1 MENITAFISLRMGTC
16 LLFIKVQTKFTTDNN
31 FTFGA
36 IFSAELSTYGE
47 GNNTNIDITQ
57 KECLLHILENIQF
70 WYIILSVNWVCPRTS
85 AIPIVPVC
93 M

>member
-1 MENITAFISLRMGTC
+1 MGTC

-70 WYIILSVNWVCPRTS
+70 WYIILSVNWVCPELVQFHC
-85 AIPIVPVC
+85 ACVC
-93 M
+93 VAWEVFHKRD